1 MKRAT
6 WIAAACAFAVACGG
20 DGNSMC
26 VGERGSLDCQCR
38 ADDSCD
44 DGLTCGA
51 GLCVPA
57 ARTELALPPGARGCE
72 VLLNGPGAVD
82 IEFSA
87 QVRGTFV
94 QELPNVAITV
104 IGGADEDFPAG
115 AVQVVSSE
123 AFTVVSSSC
132 VGSDG
137 EVIDGAGV
145 TLR

>member
-6 WIAAACAFAVACGG
+6 WIAAACAALVMACGG
-20 DGNSMC
+20 GDGMC
-26 VGERGSLDCQCR
+26 MGERGSVDCQCR
-38 ADDSCD
+38 ADGSCD

-57 ARTELALPPGARGCE
+57 ARTQLALPPGARGCE
-72 VLLNGPGAVD
+72 VLLNGAGAVD
-82 IEFSA
+82 VEFSA

-94 QELPNVAITV
+94 QELPNVAVTV
-104 IGGADEDFPAG
+104 IAGADEDFQDG
-115 AVQVVSSE
+115 AVLLVSSG

-137 EVIDGAGV
+137 QVMDGVGV
-145 TLR
+145 TL